1 MNDVVTIQ
9 SVNST
14 NNTCY
19 GQNRT
24 TKIHVRPMN
33 ENEEINHYFSLKNVI
48 FFGLLFGI
56 VAILCVALFMV
67 KHYYAKKESFS
78 YQRHNEEFEEALHI

>member
-48 FFGLLFGI
+48 FFSLLFGI

-67 KHYYAKKESFS
+67 KHYYSKKESS
-78 YQRHNEEFEEALHI
+78 SNEKKKDEFEAAFHI